1 MQHKSL
7 EQKVERILQR
17 LPNLSTILR
26 GSLLHRTIRHSRG
39 CSKCAAGGGHSVWV
53 LAVGFAGG
61 KILQTS
67 LRREQVPHVRR
78 AMANY
83 RKLQKALGQVC
94 ELNRLQLR
102 TDAPREPDHD

>member
-1 MQHKSL
+1 VQRKSL
-7 EQKVERILQR
+7 EQKTKRILQR
-17 LPNLSTILR
+17 LPDLSTILR

-39 CSKCAAGGGHSVWV
+39 CSKCATGGGHSVWV
-53 LAVGFAGG
+53 LAVGFPGG

-67 LRREQVPHVRR
+67 LRREQVPQVRR

-102 TDAPREPDHD
+102 AEVPREPDHD

>member
-1 MQHKSL
+1 MQRKSL
-7 EQKVERILQR
+7 EQKTKRILQR
-17 LPNLSTILR
+17 LPDLSTILR

-39 CSKCAAGGGHSVWV
+39 CSKCATGGGHSVWV
-53 LAVGFAGG
+53 LAVGFPGG

-67 LRREQVPHVRR
+67 LRREQVPQVRR

-102 TDAPREPDHD
+102 AEVPSGARP

>member
-1 MQHKSL
+1 MQLKSL
-7 EQKVERILQR
+7 EQKTKRILQR
-17 LPNLSTILR
+17 LPDLSTILR

-39 CSKCAAGGGHSVWV
+39 CSKCASGGGHSVWV
-53 LAVGFAGG
+53 LAVGFPGG

-67 LRREQVPHVRR
+67 LRREQVPQVRR

-102 TDAPREPDHD
+102 AEVPPGARL

>member
-1 MQHKSL
+1 L
-7 EQKVERILQR
+7 EQKAERILQR
-17 LPNLSTILR
+17 LPDLSTILR

-39 CSKCAAGGGHSVWV
+39 CRKCAAGGGHSVWV
-53 LAVGFAGG
+53 LAVGFPGG

-67 LRREQVPHVRR
+67 LRREQVPQVRR

-83 RKLQKALGQVC
+83 RKLQKTLGQVC

-102 TDAPREPDHD
+102 ADAPQKARP